1 MDELQLIIQH
11 TAELLSNSSGE
22 LSARL
27 KQRLNLLLKSQGHNV
42 LDEAKFGCRKFTDF
56 LQGPLG
62 DHVKLDWPVGAGDVR
77 VTLRHDVFP
86 ARHKPASREGR
97 STLDRSTALRSDVW
111 QAFTNPDNN
120 RKRFYNRVTH
130 RVIHFIEGVDHDYHR
145 LVDNK
150 PDDFI
155 EIVQIPVEVH
165 KAWMGEFLD
174 LAGFSDNERAP
185 LQALL
190 DSTYSS
196 DVNAAFTR
204 ALGNREQQW
213 RQMRTLK
220 ISEKVQ
226 AWAVEHNISPDKLSN
241 KPVPASASASD
252 HPAATAGS
260 ILTPRQQ
267 AIRLLELMSDE
278 DILTSAIPVLLN
290 SVLSKSK
297 F

>member
-130 RVIHFIEGVDHDYHR
+130 
-145 LVDNK
+145 
-150 PDDFI
+150 FI